1 MNPIFALAQ
10 ADWLSLLP
18 ELVLTGVASVI
29 LLLEAFTP
37 RLRPAFNGLA
47 LAGVAAASV
56 ILAQQP
62 MGLFFHGLIEST
74 ALTGAFSQTILLA
87 TAIGLLSAQGYL
99 KRERLLF
106 GEYPALLLWCSTGL
120 LLLIRGVELV
130 TIFVALELLSV
141 ALYGLAAFHRRES
154 VSSEAAIKY
163 FLMGALVSSFVLY
176 GAALVYGETGS
187 TTITGISAAL
197 AAGTGSPG
205 LIFLGFLLLI
215 CGFGFKLGL
224 VPFHA
229 WAPDVYQ
236 GAPSPFVAF
245 LSVAPKA
252 ASAVVLARLV
262 ILVAS
267 SPTAGDWTKLVSVL
281 AIASMLVGNLFA
293 LAQRDIKR
301 MLAYSGIAHMGYLL
315 IPLASPGESSWRPM
329 LVYLVSYTLMNGGA
343 FVLVSMLYAKPG
355 EQHAIANLSGWAF
368 RFPVAAACMAVCML
382 SLGGIPPTAG
392 FVAKYLVFA
401 HAIQNGNL
409 GLALVGIF
417 ASLIGVVFYLRV
429 IYMLYMRDEISSSRR
444 TEARFQR
451 PTGSGA
457 RRRGNDRPG
466 RLPGSLP
473 RLARSGSRHSLIGSP
488 LPCPRGAAG
497 GLVPSLPAPSGTLH
511 SRFPAG
517 ELYSAAGVS
526 HENSPKPHPE
536 APGRFHADRDAH
548 RARRHRDPRPHL
560 RAGFPQHDES
570 LQAHRHDPRARFAD
584 AGGAV

>member
-1 MNPIFALAQ
+1 MNSLYALPQ
-10 ADWLSLLP
+10 ADWNSLLP
-18 ELVLTGVASVI
+18 EVVLTGVASLI
-29 LLLEAFTP
+29 LLLEAFVP
-37 RLRPAFNGLA
+37 RLRPAFNGMA
-47 LAGVAAASV
+47 LAGVAAAAALV
-56 ILAQQP
+56 AQQP
-62 MGLFFHGLIEST
+62 AGLFFHGLVEST
-74 ALTGAFSQTILLA
+74 ALTGAFSLTILLA

-99 KRERLLF
+99 KREGLLF
-106 GEYPALLLWCSTGL
+106 GEYPALLLWCATGL
-120 LLLIRGVELV
+120 LLLVRGVELV

-141 ALYGLAAFHRRES
+141 ALYGLAAFHRREA

-187 TTITGISAAL
+187 TSLAGIAA
-197 AAGTGSPG
+197 AISAGTGSPG
-205 LIFLGFLLLI
+205 LLLLGFLLLV

-262 ILVAS
+262 LLATS
-267 SPTAGDWTKLVSVL
+267 APSAGDWTRLITVL

-315 IPLASPGESSWRPM
+315 IPLASPGDSIWRPM

-368 RFPVAAACMAVCML
+368 RFPVAAACMSVCML

-392 FVAKYLVFA
+392 FIGKYLIFA
-401 HAIQNGNL
+401 HAIQHGNL
-409 GLALVGIF
+409 TLAVVGIL

-429 IYMLYMRDEISSSRR
+429 IYMLYMRDEIAS
-444 TEARFQR
+444 
-451 PTGSGA
+451 
-457 RRRGNDRPG
+457 
-466 RLPGSLP
+466 PGSLKLDWSGQ
-473 RLARSGSRHSLIGSP
+473 LAAVLA
-488 LPCPRGAAG
+488 AAG
-497 GLVPSLPAPSGTLH
+497 TLALGA
-511 SRFPAG
+511 FPG
-517 ELYSAAGVS
+517 PFLTWL
-526 HENSPKPHPE
+526 E
-536 APGRFHADRDAH
+536 ATLT
-548 RARRHRDPRPHL
+548 HL
-560 RAGFPQHDES
+560 
-570 LQAHRHDPRARFAD
+570 
-584 AGGAV
+584 